1 MIMKI
6 TNIYKTTAA
15 LIFLMVAALWPAAE
29 AWGQV
34 KGDQYRIKLNPEVAG
49 ITAKTTD
56 NEEPA
61 GDIKYAFDGNFNT
74 SWMSSKPGK
83 AINIDI
89 PFASGQTIQSLHFQR
104 SKTKG
109 EREKSVGVY
118 KSSDGKIWELVKGF
132 ENDDNNLKLGNCD
145 YYLDEPVSTKC
156 LRLRLENQVDTAPLV
171 VKEITIYGPSEYSAN
186 TIKHKHAKWHDLRSS
201 LNISQTAKDMDTFE
215 DEKEMFT
222 PQDNSFIE
230 NYPVNGIQAAHTYID
245 TIYMHPGTSVT
256 LTLPDKLGNVSVRGY
271 QRWYSFRTDGT
282 YRTKNTG
289 SDKVWDLLT
298 PTSGKSYRFANGYVS
313 KPIDTNANGTYQ
325 MKFYFPKEDEFNSWF
340 PDHGTLEGNWFVV
353 ACDVSGY
360 NDYTET
366 FNKTTSSKSDFL
378 KTLYEPTLT
387 HRVLYYIASVDNR
400 TGDNWT
406 NGHGRLL
413 EGEYQDGGNTESDKY
428 LEEYEISFPY
438 TRLSNTVVPT
448 TGALTTA
455 SPEQVALSKDARA
468 YAIPDLPSNVSDTEE
483 LTVTLIDGDGI
494 DDEKKSGIQLIEAST
509 YKVGNNSYRNYK
521 NVQSLT
527 ISGENRVIQFSY
539 PTTNANGTQSVN
551 KNNSAATILVTKTVG
566 SETYNIARYKLK
578 FVADTRLLT
587 QSQLKAIEEGNEY
600 MKYYQFRTPEY
611 LDENYQ
617 LLTALN
623 WDYDPKVAESYGQ
636 KGYYPFPMAWDYS
649 SYSFFDGSPAEDFVP
664 ATALTGGVGYPEWGY
679 YAIMNNFVE
688 NIKNTSAKALPLP
701 DSNYHLYV
709 DASDRPGVI
718 ANLPFRQPLCKGSEL
733 FVTAWVKSA
742 GFNATE
748 CDAGMLFTVMGVEAN
763 GRKVP
768 LYRHSSSQI
777 RRTDYLSDQI
787 PGCGTDENE
796 WLQVYFSFINESDVT
811 YDSYELQVSNNSE
824 STNGGDMYLDD
835 IRVYMATP
843 RATVTQREATCTTK
857 RTLLNIKMDWDRL
870 LSRRGQAELT
880 GDASGWDAIDFCFVD
895 SLAYEEAIKN
905 SLSESAAI
913 EASVVN
919 VWGSDDASDAVEYAS
934 LYFNLNFDKN
944 EPYVAN
950 NFNLVTTNQVTYSY
964 TNNSGSVE
972 TGTGNGFYVY
982 EDESGQKYLSV
993 DFYSDLT
1000 PNRPYLM
1007 LISPKGIDGIE
1018 PRVNDFEDI
1027 IDDPCGIMTKF
1038 WVTSQNIIKINGQ
1051 IVTPELE
1058 YCVGTNLEFTVDL
1071 RIPDE
1076 DNPGEYTDY
1085 NGSEDVYF
1093 DWFFGT
1099 EEKFLD
1105 NTNIYGV
1112 SLQEALANF
1121 REVYPDAEAV
1131 DETETPVNDTKGFTQ
1146 LMFNLL
1152 QEYTTKIE
1160 QEHLNP
1166 VLTLRKK
1173 TLNITLLQ
1181 DGLNLV
1187 VAPIPVTIDD
1197 ATSTTLQQER
1207 ICWGYTPLTL
1217 RTSDKSPKLQPG
1229 FNALKYPDEEF
1240 NPNLRIGLKQIE
1252 EVSGNDSSNKGLTVV
1267 LRNAKYATTE
1277 PGVVDHLGPIKDQSF
1292 LYLINTDD
1300 QAYTDDITAATSSY
1314 DLPVG
1319 WINSLYAKEYGTS
1332 SAYKDSIQIRF
1343 DLEGILVE
1351 SEKPDFSFKPKEGYY
1366 YTFMIP
1372 FEEKNDDGNKVSSAC
1387 PGMFTLTM
1395 KVVPEYMV
1403 WEDTQIKDAGETIG
1417 NWNNDGNWKRIKS
1430 ERINATLI
1438 SDGSDAENSDYFTD
1452 GTNSTSNAFVPML
1465 FTKVIMPANSKV
1477 ELYAA
1482 GYTNGTEWNNDARPS
1497 HIAAPTENIQ
1507 YDLMTFESGVP
1518 LRTERY
1524 RVSLL
1529 DEIHFEPGAE
1539 MLHAEY
1545 LLYNKAWVDYQ
1556 LDKGRW
1562 YTLASP
1568 LKAVVAGDFYTDSD
1582 DGKEKQEYFTDITF
1596 IGNDLYNNDNLLNN
1610 RFKPSVYQRMWKGE
1624 STEVPLYTTNATTKK
1639 NVAISGNWSAL
1650 TNDVAEKYEPGT
1662 GFSLKVQDVTGNNA
1676 TFRLPKAD
1684 GSYDYYSQNGVV
1696 GGVSSGTI
1704 NRDNAHRLKSDELY
1718 ERNIDINAQGQKKD
1732 PIKIILSETA
1742 HGGYYLVGN
1751 PFMAHLNMSAFFD
1764 EDNGNGKVL
1773 QKKYWV
1779 VDNNSQTVAVG
1790 TEEDLTTTNPTGDVT
1805 VAPLQ
1810 SFFVQKAEGVTGDI
1824 TLTFTQD
1831 MQTLGGTNDGLRSAN
1846 ALTITATTTDGRT
1859 SRAAVAYDMAASAD
1873 YEASEDAEL
1882 FLDSNLGDVPMV
1894 YTVAG
1899 TMATSINRT
1908 SELYNIPLGVYGSKQ
1923 EMVTL
1928 SFGGLNQFSSATLYD
1943 AQEQTETPLH
1953 EGKTVSVPAGTSGRY
1968 FLRAGTPTGNEV
1980 IARNAFLVYSVGG
1993 GKVMVT
1999 SSNTPLKDIRVYT
2012 MGGAQVRNIQASGMQ
2027 QEIYLNRG
2035 IYLITVSDQDGLQ
2048 ETRKVLVR

>member
-1 MIMKI
+1 MKI
-6 TNIYKTTAA
+6 TNIYKKTAA
-15 LIFLMVAALWPAAE
+15 LFFLMAAALWPAVDAL
-29 AWGQV
+29 GQV
-34 KGDQYRIKLNPEVAG
+34 VGNKYDETYAG
-49 ITAKTTD
+49 ETITH
-56 NEEPA
+56 
-61 GDIKYAFDGNFNT
+61 
-74 SWMSSKPGK
+74 K
-83 AINIDI
+83 A
-89 PFASGQTIQSLHFQR
+89 
-104 SKTKG
+104 
-109 EREKSVGVY
+109 
-118 KSSDGKIWELVKGF
+118 
-132 ENDDNNLKLGNCD
+132 
-145 YYLDEPVSTKC
+145 
-156 LRLRLENQVDTAPLV
+156 
-171 VKEITIYGPSEYSAN
+171 
-186 TIKHKHAKWHDLRSS
+186 AKWFDLRSG
-201 LNISQTAKDMDTFE
+201 ISDAAKAMDTFD
-215 DEKEMFT
+215 DETKMFT
-222 PQDNSFIE
+222 LQDSTTQ
-230 NYPVNGIQAAHTYID
+230 VQAAHTYLD
-245 TIYMHPGTSVT
+245 TIYVHKGTSVS
-256 LTLPDKLGNVSVRGY
+256 LEIPDKLKDQPRVESY
-271 QRWYSFRTDGT
+271 QRWHSFRTDGT
-282 YRTKNTG
+282 FHTQNTE
-289 SDKVWDLLT
+289 DDEVWDLLT
-298 PTSGKSYRFANGYVS
+298 PSDANTYYRYANGYVG
-313 KPIDTNANGTYQ
+313 KPKGANLY
-325 MKFYFPKEDEFNSWF
+325 KVNFYVPTDEEFEKWF
-340 PDHGTLEGNWFVV
+340 SDDVVQPDNKYYLV
-353 ACDVSGY
+353 ACDVSSY
-360 NDYTET
+360 TDYTKNFDRES
-366 FNKTTSSKSDFL
+366 SSKSSFNPQSDGN
-378 KTLYEPTLT
+378 TYEPTLT
-387 HRVLYYIASVDNR
+387 HRVLFYIVTVDGR
-400 TGDNWT
+400 DADPTVTWT
-406 NGHGRLL
+406 KGMGRLKDPAYQGGTL
-413 EGEYQDGGNTESDKY
+413 DEGKKY
-428 LEEYEISFPY
+428 LEEYDISFPF
-438 TRLSNTVVPT
+438 TRVSNNTKE
-448 TGALTTA
+448 L
-455 SPEQVALSKDARA
+455 VALSKDAWS
-468 YAIPDLPSNVSDTEE
+468 YAIPGVPKGEDNNTLNISLQDDGSDI
-483 LTVTLIDGDGI
+483 TLAT
-494 DDEKKSGIQLIEAST
+494 IQLTGMNRIIQFNYPNTNNTDKTQYVKA
-509 YKVGNNSYRNYK
+509 NNSK
-521 NVQSLT
+521 
-527 ISGENRVIQFSY
+527 
-539 PTTNANGTQSVN
+539 
-551 KNNSAATILVTKTVG
+551 ATIYVTKTVG
-566 SETYNIARYKLK
+566 GTTYNIARFNLT
-578 FVADTRLLT
+578 FVRDTRLLT
-587 QSQLKAIEEGNEY
+587 QTQLEQIEKETIADENL
-600 MKYYQFRTPEY
+600 KYYQFRTNKY
-611 LDENYQ
+611 LEENYE
-617 LLTALN
+617 LLTSLN
-623 WDYDPKVAESYGQ
+623 FDYDLAVADTYGSSSF
-636 KGYYPFPMAWDYS
+636 YPFPLSWTYN
-649 SYSFFDGSPAEDFVP
+649 SYSFYDGAVGNDFKNSNK
-664 ATALTGGVGYPEWGY
+664 YPEWGY
-679 YAIMNNFVE
+679 YSIMNDFMEGDHWVNGT
-688 NIKNTSAKALPLP
+688 KNEYAKPLP
-701 DSNYHLYV
+701 GSTYHLYV

-718 ANLPFRQPLCKGSEL
+718 ARLPFRDKLCRGTEL
-733 FVTAWVKSA
+733 FVTAWLKSA
-742 GFNATE
+742 GWSNNMA
-748 CDAGMLFTVMGVEAN
+748 DANMLFSIMGVRTDPVL
-763 GRKVP
+763 GTVYDP
-768 LYRHSSSQI
+768 IYRHSSSQV
-777 RRTDYLSDQI
+777 RRTDYLSKM
-787 PGCGTDENE
+787 PGTGSNTNE
-796 WLQVYFSFINESDVT
+796 WMQMYFSFIIDEDADYESYV
-811 YDSYELQVSNNSE
+811 LQIDNNSA
-824 STNGGDMYLDD
+824 STDGGDMYIDD

-919 VWGSDDASDAVEYAS
+919 VWGSEDASDAVKCAS
-934 LYFNLNFDKN
+934 LYFNLNFAENKKYDPN
-944 EPYVAN
+944 APS
-950 NFNLVTTNQVTYSY
+950 NLVTSNQVTYSY

-1007 LISPKGIDGIE
+1007 LISPKGIDGRE
-1018 PRVNDFEDI
+1018 PTVSDFEDI

-1131 DETETPVNDTKGFTQ
+1131 DETETPVNGTFTES
-1146 LMFNLL
+1146 MFKFL
-1152 QEYTTKIE
+1152 QEYTTKLE

-1197 ATSTTLQQER
+1197 ATSTTLER

-1252 EVSGNDSSNKGLTVV
+1252 EVSGNDSSKKGLTVV

-1277 PGVVDHLGPIKDQSF
+1277 PGVVDHLGPIINQSF
-1292 LYLINTDD
+1292 LYLIGTDD
-1300 QAYTDDITAATSSY
+1300 QAYTDDIAAATSSY

-1343 DLEGILVE
+1343 DLEGTLVE
-1351 SEKPDFSFKPKEGYY
+1351 NENSDFSFKPKEGYY

-1372 FEEKNDDGNKVSSAC
+1372 FEEKGDDGNKAGSAC

-1395 KVVPEYMV
+1395 KVVPEYLV
-1403 WEDTQIKDAGETIG
+1403 WNDSQQKDPGETIG
-1417 NWNNDGNWKRIKS
+1417 NWNNDVNWQRIPS
-1430 ERINATLI
+1430 TRIH
-1438 SDGSDAENSDYFTD
+1438 AEKDDNSDYFTD
-1452 GTNSTSNAFVPML
+1452 GTNTTSNAFVPML
-1465 FTKVIMPANSKV
+1465 FSKV
-1477 ELYAA
+1477 VIPAGSKIQLYQA
-1482 GYTNGTEWNNDARPS
+1482 GYGEKGSWVNTDRP
-1497 HIAAPTENIQ
+1497 AEVADPTLNIQ

-1568 LKAVVAGDFYTDSD
+1568 LKAVYAGDFYTDKS
-1582 DGKEKQEYFTDITF
+1582 GTEGSEYFQPIEFKYGTNSTD
-1596 IGNDLYNNDNLLNN
+1596 NN
-1610 RFKPSVYQRMWKGE
+1610 RFSPPVYQRGWKG
-1624 STEVPLYTTNATTKK
+1624 SNATMVGTPGGER
-1639 NVAISGNWSAL
+1639 AIAGNWSAL
-1650 TNDVAEKYEPGT
+1650 YNDVAEAYTPGT
-1662 GFSLKVQDVTGNNA
+1662 GFSLKVQDVTNNA

-2012 MGGAQVRNIQASGMQ
+2012 MGGAQVRSIQASGMQ